1 MDLSAEEQ
9 LHKAMMD
16 TYHLNLLFL
25 SEFDNELFIRVTHL
39 GDLMGKGLYK
49 ERYFLEFIKESG
61 DFDIY
66 DNEKDKYLYDKKPKK
81 FNNKAVV
88 QTNFDLKNSIN
99 TLNQGFYNHE
109 NDGDFSLDEDEGI
122 YSIAGKK
129 LMNDLF
135 KIKEELDYKIDRENR
150 RINKIDKFMFIGT
163 LLGRHIPKIMKK
175 INAKTFFVCENNLEI
190 FRLSLFVCDYSALAV
205 EGRKVIFSIMD
216 DDNILLEKVL
226 DFYNMDVYNN
236 SILKFYTTNH
246 DVKNYFDRIID
257 RVLSVSPMS
266 FNYYMN
272 LDNVVYN
279 LSKNF
284 FKYKTL
290 SLRDNLELK
299 SFENKPILYI
309 GAGPSLNDNIE
320 WVYENQDR
328 FIIVTMAAT
337 LNILFENKIK
347 PDIITTLDP
356 QHYVDIQLFSNP
368 DLKELLA
375 DTIVLASINTAENV
389 LEKLSKISR
398 VYLYEV
404 LGSIQVGHK
413 ALTGNSVGELT
424 YSIISRFV
432 NIKEIYLLGLDLAL
446 NQNTG
451 STHSSD
457 YEYNKKLDIEDL
469 NKLEVNENYSF
480 KDDVIKIR
488 GNFQKEVLTSR
499 QFYGSLRF
507 YIGQTKLNSV
517 STYNLSNHGAFIE
530 NTIPLKSIDLKVD
543 NFTKIDKENLKESLT
558 KDLESIVVE
567 NLSKRDL
574 KSLNSHL
581 NMVNEILEQLNLTEK
596 IKTYDEFNIFANEIF
611 QYLMN
616 PENKINYL
624 KEIYV
629 TYTLAFNPYISYC
642 ILIKDKKDKVN
653 IKKVIKAWSNI
664 LSKLLTKYKDYLE
677 DIIEENDKRVN

>member
-1 MDLSAEEQ
+1 MGLSAEEQ
-9 LHKAMMD
+9 LQKAMMD

-39 GDLMGKGLYK
+39 GNLIGEGSYK
-49 ERYFLEFIKESG
+49 ERYFLEFIEESG

-66 DNEKDKYLYDKKPKK
+66 DNEKDKYLYDRKPKK

-99 TLNQGFYNHE
+99 TLNQGFYNHD
-109 NDGDFSLDEDEGI
+109 NDGDFSLEGDEGV
-122 YSIAGKK
+122 YSVAGKK

-190 FRLSLFVCDYSALAV
+190 FRLSLFVCDYSALAI
-205 EGRKVIFSIMD
+205 EGRNVIFSIMD
-216 DDNILLEKVL
+216 DDNVLLGKVL

-236 SILKFYTTNH
+236 SVLKFYTTNH
-246 DVKNYFDRIID
+246 DVQNYFDRIID

-279 LSKNF
+279 LSENF

-290 SLRDNLELK
+290 SLRENLELK
-299 SFENKPILYI
+299 AFENKPVLYL

-320 WVYENQDR
+320 WVCENQDK

-337 LNILFENKIK
+337 LNILLENKVK

-368 DLKELLA
+368 ELEVLLK
-375 DTIVLASINTAENV
+375 DTIILASINTAKNV
-389 LEKLSKISR
+389 LEKLSNMSR
-398 VYLYEV
+398 LYVYEV
-404 LGSIQVGHK
+404 LGSVQFGHK

-424 YSIISRFV
+424 YSIISRFINV
-432 NIKEIYLLGLDLAL
+432 KEIYLLGLDLAL
-446 NQNTG
+446 NQDTG

-457 YEYNKKLDIEDL
+457 YKYNKKLDIEDL

-517 STYNLSNHGAFIE
+517 DTYNLSNHGAFIE
-530 NTIPLKSIDLKVD
+530 NTIPLRSADVNTN
-543 NFTKIDKENLKESLT
+543 NFEKLDKESLKELIT
-558 KDLESIVVE
+558 EDLESIVAH

-574 KSLNSHL
+574 KSLNIHIG
-581 NMVNEILEQLNLTEK
+581 MVDEILEKLKEIGNL
-596 IKTYDEFNIFANEIF
+596 KTYDEFNIFANEIF
-611 QYLMN
+611 VYLMS

-653 IKKVIKAWSNI
+653 IKKVIKVWAEI
-664 LSKLLTKYKDYLE
+664 LTELLNKYKGYLE
-677 DIIEENDKRVN
+677 HIIVENDKRIS